1 MGVTQEKKDIK
12 NISNITLENLINITL
27 ENLRNNIP
35 DRLYEQNIYVCGN
48 YNNNFFKNIIKELKF
63 PIKPNIKYYETMAKH
78 KDLKDWHFFFAPK
91 VNNFNEMLENTKKFL
106 EDHYSYM
113 DFDDFNEGS
122 ETLIWKNTILYFIDE
137 NKNSFFDYFIKNH
150 NQFILPLFIIVG
162 IEDEINNLKDAIY
175 KGINELNSR
184 RIIDQNK
191 FKFCCFTEDI
201 ENNLINLNSNL
212 IECSAFYNEL
222 GDEFKYPFQLQNEKL
237 FDNIAKD
244 INKNCA
250 TLNILIC
257 GRCGVGKSAFI
268 NGILHSS
275 ICKSFKGGEC
285 THRIN
290 KYFHRKLPI
299 IFYDT
304 PGISTKNKMND
315 IINFIEINNE
325 SQIIQSKIHAVF
337 YLFNSGIRFIFD
349 FESEMFEYIL
359 KKLKLPLYL
368 LETRSESKEVFEV
381 IKSYIIEK
389 YSLVIKNIEES
400 IDSQYRKENI
410 GKNIFC
416 INIVGNQYSETDK
429 LFEKMFQ
436 DFKKNIILEEI
447 DKNNI
452 ELITK
457 NNYLLS
463 NLVKPKDIIPHP
475 VKLCQHIYLI
485 YKLLSRSIKAEEKG
499 ATFLSCQ
506 LLRSWFKGYYDYKT
520 PAEEEISYL
529 AEKYIK
535 LYSEKLKNSE
545 ERCLKF
551 INKLKNSYNEAINGL
566 HALSIEFKNDF

>member
-91 VNNFNEMLENTKKFL
+91 VNAFNDMLENTKKFL
-106 EDHYSYM
+106 EDHEGFD

-122 ETLIWKNTILYFIDE
+122 HFFNGKNTILYFIDE
-137 NKNSFFDYFIKNH
+137 NKNIFLDYFIKNH
-150 NQFILPLFIIVG
+150 NQFAFPLFIIVG
-162 IEDEINNLKDAIY
+162 IEAEINNFKDNIY
-175 KGINELNSR
+175 KSIKELNSG
-184 RIIDQNK
+184 RIIEQNK

-201 ENNLINLNSNL
+201 ENNLFNLNSNL
-212 IECSAFYNEL
+212 IECSAFFNEL
-222 GDEFKYPFQLQNEKL
+222 GDQFKYPFQLQDEKL
-237 FDNIAKD
+237 FDSISKD

-304 PGISTKNKMND
+304 PGISTKNKIND

-337 YLFNSGIRFIFD
+337 YLFSCRAIIFYD

-368 LETRSESKEVFEV
+368 LETRSESKEDFEET
-381 IKSYIIEK
+381 KSILIRN
-389 YSLVIKNIEES
+389 YSLFIKDIEES
-400 IDSQYRKENI
+400 NDSQYRKENI

-447 DKNNI
+447 DKNNL
-452 ELITK
+452 ESITK
-457 NNYLLS
+457 NNYLIPS
-463 NLVKPKDIIPHP
+463 FKKPQDVIPHP
-475 VKLCQHIYLI
+475 VKLCHKIYLD
-485 YKLLSRSIKAEEKG
+485 YRLFSRSIKAEEKG

-506 LLRSWFKGYYDYKT
+506 LLRRINEIFGKKFLSLDECKEMITSTNFEFDLDKKDNNTKKEYK
-520 PAEEEISYL
+520 Y
-529 AEKYIK
+529 
-535 LYSEKLKNSE
+535 
-545 ERCLKF
+545 
-551 INKLKNSYNEAINGL
+551 
-566 HALSIEFKNDF
+566 